1 MLKKLTIDNDLDIIA
16 AYGSSKDIQIYTS
29 INIPASKIY
38 IIGRSNRK
46 LSTSCTVSFKILHF
60 GFFFIVDVFRF

>member
-1 MLKKLTIDNDLDIIA
+1 MLKTLTTENDLDIIA

-46 LSTSCTVSFKILHF
+46 LSTSCTVSWKKTNGWVNPDQLL
-60 GFFFIVDVFRF
+60 GLE